1 MWRSYIA
8 FPLLG
13 IVAIVQSAILSRIT
27 LLHGNADLMLVV
39 LAAWGLQAGVES
51 PWHWAVLGGLLV
63 GFISKAP
70 WPTILVGYL
79 LLTMF
84 AQVLQRRV
92 WQAPLLAMF
101 TITFIGTLVMNLLVF
116 ASLQILGSPIVFSE
130 ALGLVIL
137 PSMLLNLLLAIP
149 VFFLMRDLARW
160 AFPSSEEE

>member
-1 MWRSYIA
+1 MWRSFIA

-13 IVAIVQSAILSRIT
+13 IVAIIQSAILSRIT
-27 LLHGNADLMLVV
+27 LLNGYADLMLVV
-39 LAAWGLQAGVES
+39 LAAWGLQVGVES

-70 WPTILVGYL
+70 WPTILAGYV
-79 LLTMF
+79 LLTLLT
-84 AQVLQRRV
+84 QVLQRRV

-101 TITFIGTLVMNLLVF
+101 TITFIGTLVINLLVLVT
-116 ASLQILGSPIVFSE
+116 LQILGNPIAFSE

-160 AFPSSEEE
+160 VFPSSEDQ

>member
-1 MWRSYIA
+1 MLRSFIA

-13 IVAIVQSAILSRIT
+13 IVAILQSAVISRIS
-27 LLHGNADLMLVV
+27 LLNGYADLMLVV
-39 LAAWGLQAGVES
+39 LAAWGLQVGVES
-51 PWHWAVLGGLLV
+51 PWQWAVLGGLLV

-70 WPTILVGYL
+70 WPTILFGYL
-79 LLTMF
+79 FLTLL

-101 TITFIGTLVMNLLVF
+101 SVTFIGTLVVNLLVYM
-116 ASLQILGSPIVFSE
+116 ALQLLGNPMVFGE
-130 ALGLVIL
+130 ALGLIVL

-160 AFPSSEEE
+160 IYPSTEEE